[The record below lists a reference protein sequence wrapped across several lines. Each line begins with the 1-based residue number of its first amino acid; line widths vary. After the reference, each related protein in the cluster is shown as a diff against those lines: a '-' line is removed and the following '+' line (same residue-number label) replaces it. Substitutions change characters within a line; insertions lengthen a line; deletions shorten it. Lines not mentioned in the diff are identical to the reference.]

1 MSEITLYTNAVS
13 QSSEKVRWAL
23 DSAGISYRERSLA
36 PFVNTMWATSPGGGL
51 FASMPVLEA
60 DGQTVTDSTR
70 ILEWLEAHRA
80 PFRLIPSDPAQRE
93 LVMAAE
99 SRFDMAGVHLL
110 RVVYR
115 ELLSRR
121 DLVLKLWSLD
131 ANVLQRAALRVAYPL
146 IERLFAT
153 GLDASSASVAR
164 SQRIVDRV
172 IGELDKA
179 AASGKRFLVG
189 DTLTV
194 ADITAAA
201 LLSPLACPEEH
212 PIYSRRDYRQQM
224 APVLAPYRDR
234 PGLAWVRELYK
245 QRGVGLAAAPEAP
258 RARILPF
265 AA

>member
-1 MSEITLYTNAVS
+1 MREITLYTNAVS

-23 DSAGISYRERSLA
+23 DSAGISYRERRLP
-36 PFVNTMWATSPGGGL
+36 PFVHAEWLTSPGGGL
-51 FASMPVLEA
+51 FATMPVLEA
-60 DGQTVTDSTR
+60 DGLTLTDSTR

-80 PFRLIPSDPAQRE
+80 PFRLIPADPALRE
-93 LVMAAE
+93 QVMAAE
-99 SRFDMAGVHLL
+99 ARFDMAGVHLL

-131 ANVLQRAALRVAYPL
+131 ANVLQRAALKAAYPL
-146 IERLFAT
+146 IKRLFAG
-153 GLDASSASVAR
+153 GLDASPASVAR

-172 IGELDKA
+172 IGELDRA
-179 AASGKRFLVG
+179 AESGQRFLVG
-189 DTLTV
+189 NTLTV

-224 APVLAPYRDR
+224 APVLAPWRNR
-234 PGLAWVRELYK
+234 PGLAWVRELYG
-245 QRGVGLAAAPEAP
+245 QRGVGLAQETRPPALKVAA
-258 RARILPF
+258 
-265 AA
+265 